1 MGKHTNFSIL
11 GGNLCLPLFGCKVPY
26 QPGSVALIRGHH
38 LEHLV
43 TDFTGPRYFV
53 VGTNHESTKQAVW
66 RKLGRAPPL
75 SPKDIAGCDDD
86 PEATCINMMS
96 DEDDD
101 RELTNLDIHGSGV
114 LFSSSSDAGEKD

>member
-66 RKLGRAPPL
+66 RGQAAVGSIVSARWKVTHTRSEGGMYVEHGLDVG
-75 SPKDIAGCDDD
+75 
-86 PEATCINMMS
+86 
-96 DEDDD
+96 
-101 RELTNLDIHGSGV
+101 LTLQ
-114 LFSSSSDAGEKD
+114 